1 MKGSVTAIGPLPA
14 MALAIGLAFAAS
26 PNLASADSRIG
37 VAGAVKDEVT
47 ATIGASTQPLNTGH
61 NLFTNEIIRTG
72 QAGTA
77 QLLFLDETTLSI
89 GPQSDVKLDRFVYD
103 PQRQAGTVVFETSR
117 GVLRFI
123 SGSQRPGTYQ
133 LKTPV
138 ATIGFRGTIGETGY
152 YNGINYVLCEEGE
165 VTVRLNGGGTEVLHP
180 GDVLIVNPDGTYQV
194 TKWENYVVTHVGD
207 TSWPILGKKFVDDY
221 IDLNAEPNLGQDLND
236 TTGAQFPEPDNDEG
250 EYPCDPCL

>member
-1 MKGSVTAIGPLPA
+1 MRGSATTERLPQ
-14 MALAIGLAFAAS
+14 ALALVLCLGIAAS
-26 PNLASADSRIG
+26 PNLAWADTRIG

-89 GPQSDVKLDRFVYD
+89 GPQSDVKLDRFIYD
-103 PQRQAGTVVFETSR
+103 PQRQAGSVVFETSR

-152 YNGINYVLCEEGE
+152 YNGVNYVLCEEGE
-165 VTVRLNGGGTEVLHP
+165 VTVGLNGGGTEVLHP

-236 TTGAQFPEPDNDEG
+236 TTGAQNPQPPPDDEDG
-250 EYPCDPCL
+250 GGGYY